1 MLQTIA
7 AAIQFE
13 PKLLE
18 VHENLGTAVQL
29 VHEAAAKGA
38 AVIVLP
44 ELCISG
50 THSKIHQ
57 RQWDVLK
64 HETVIKLKHS

>member
-1 MLQTIA
+1 MHSLIA

-38 AVIVLP
+38 AVIS
-44 ELCISG
+44 ISL
-50 THSKIHQ
+50 Q
-57 RQWDVLK
+57 
-64 HETVIKLKHS
+64 